1 MHKEQTYRVSV
12 LIKFDERTKRQ
23 DVYVSHVPPRGSRA
37 YILSAARLSVELY
50 VRAIVLLSGVY
61 GNAPLFFAQSAS
73 GDGEA
78 VWAAC
83 INKLRQNFKRR

>member
-1 MHKEQTYRVSV
+1 MLLEFR
-12 LIKFDERTKRQ
+12 ERTKRQ

-37 YILSAARLSVELY
+37 YILSAARLSVGLR

-73 GDGEA
+73 GNAEA
-78 VWAAC
+78 V
-83 INKLRQNFKRR
+83 